1 MTIALAYFPTN
12 AALAALLTTIC
23 ISSVYATSAPIQ
35 CPARLPVSQ
44 TVDRPAPDGWRPYDS
59 QKAHP
64 LIGVSFWSGPP
75 DQLGV
80 LAPSSGVKRRD
91 TLIDTWPLAAAE
103 TDYWVSCEYFDTA
116 AIVARPLGTAARTC
130 TVRYD
135 AKRTPPKMIDW
146 ECKPPAR

>member
-1 MTIALAYFPTN
+1 MTMALAYFPIN
-12 AALAALLTTIC
+12 AALAALLTSTC
-23 ISSVYATSAPIQ
+23 ISSAYATSAPVQ

-44 TVDRPAPDGWRPYDS
+44 TIDRPAPDGWRPYDS
-59 QKAHP
+59 RKTHP

-75 DQLGV
+75 DRLAL

-116 AIVARPLGTAARTC
+116 VIVARPLGTAARTC

-135 AKRTPPKMIDW
+135 ATRTPPKMIDW
-146 ECKPPAR
+146 QCTPPAR

>member
-1 MTIALAYFPTN
+1 MAAAYFSIN
-12 AALAALLTTIC
+12 AALAAVLTTTC
-23 ISSVYATSAPIQ
+23 ISSAYATSAPVQ

-44 TVDRPAPDGWRPYDS
+44 TVNGPAPDGWRPYDS

-75 DQLGV
+75 DQLAM
-80 LAPSSGVKRRD
+80 LARSSGVKRRD
-91 TLIDTWPLAAAE
+91 TLVNTWPLATAQ

-135 AKRTPPKMIDW
+135 AKRTPPTMIDW
-146 ECKPPAR
+146 ECKPSAR

>member
-1 MTIALAYFPTN
+1 MALAYFPIN
-12 AALAALLTTIC
+12 AALAALLTSTC
-23 ISSVYATSAPIQ
+23 ISSAYATSAPVQ

-44 TVDRPAPDGWRPYDS
+44 TIDRPAPDGWRPYDS
-59 QKAHP
+59 RKTHP

-75 DQLGV
+75 DRLAL
-80 LAPSSGVKRRD
+80 LAPSSGVKLRD

-116 AIVARPLGTAARTC
+116 VIVARPLGTAARTC

-135 AKRTPPKMIDW
+135 ATRTPPKMIDW
-146 ECKPPAR
+146 QCTPPAR

>member
-1 MTIALAYFPTN
+1 MALAYFPTN

>member
-1 MTIALAYFPTN
+1 MALAYFPIN
-12 AALAALLTTIC
+12 AALAALLTSTC
-23 ISSVYATSAPIQ
+23 ISSAYATSAPVQ

-44 TVDRPAPDGWRPYDS
+44 TIDRPAPDGWRPYDS
-59 QKAHP
+59 RKTHP

-75 DQLGV
+75 DRLAL

-116 AIVARPLGTAARTC
+116 VIVARPLGTAARTC

-135 AKRTPPKMIDW
+135 ATRTPPKMIDW
-146 ECKPPAR
+146 QCTPPAR